1 MEVDYICGHR
11 TDRLFGMAKY
21 EQEINRRITDVQ
33 FNRIDYLPLRT
44 VLENRYP
51 QLFSSQETSPE
62 KYQGPAPSPPH
73 PLVEKMVNLARS
85 SGRHLDSY
93 RYQLM
98 VKRAIRKGNIKHLTL
113 QELGFLLN
121 AIPTRKTVINCH
133 DLIPWVYDQ
142 ERSRWW
148 KNNMRGLVKARKMI
162 TVSQFSR
169 DEIVKHLHY
178 PEEDVHVIYD
188 AVDHQRYHPQVEKPT
203 LEEGYKYLLYVG
215 SETPRMNLDLLLQ
228 ALAKLKN
235 LIPQV
240 RLLKIGEAQVY
251 GAREELLRRVNEL
264 NLNQEVLFLGYLPE
278 EELPGWY
285 AAADVVVYP
294 CLYAGFG
301 LPPLEA
307 MACGTPVV
315 TSNTTSLPE
324 VVGDA
329 GLMFNPHRVDELVT
343 KLYEVLSYQN
353 LQRKLIK
360 RGLKRSQLFTWEQAA
375 ALTRQVYQELDEL
388 K

>member
-1 MEVDYICGHR
+1 MEVDYICGER
-11 TDRLFGMAKY
+11 SERLYGVARY
-21 EQEINRRITDVQ
+21 EQEIHKRILDVQ
-33 FNRIDYLPLRT
+33 FNRIDYQPLRT
-44 VLENRYP
+44 VLEKRYP

-62 KYQGPAPSPPH
+62 MVGEKTVPN
-73 PLVEKMVNLARS
+73 PLWEKFMKLGLNT
-85 SGRHLDSY
+85 GRHIDGY

-98 VKRAIRKGNIKHLTL
+98 VKRAIRKGNVKHLTT

-121 AIPTRKTVINCH
+121 AIPTSKTVINCH

-142 ERSRWW
+142 EHSRRW
-148 KNNMRGLVKARKMI
+148 KNNMRGLQRARKII
-162 TVSQFSR
+162 TVSQFSKS
-169 DEIVKHLHY
+169 EIVKHLHY
-178 PEEDVHVIYD
+178 PEEEVHVIYD
-188 AVDHQRYHPQVEKPT
+188 AVDHQHYHPQVEKPI
-203 LEEGYKYLLYVG
+203 LDEDYRYLLYVG
-215 SETPRMNLDLLLQ
+215 SETPRMNLDLLLL

-240 RLLKIGEAQVY
+240 RLLKIGEAQSY

-264 NLNQEVLFLGYLPE
+264 NLNQEVILLGYRPE

-329 GLMFNPHRVDELVT
+329 GLMFNPHNVDELVT
-343 KLYEVLSYQN
+343 KLYEVLSYQD

-360 RGLKRSQLFTWEQAA
+360 RGLERSRLFTWEESAEK
-375 ALTRQVYQELDEL
+375 TRQVYQLLDEL
-388 K
+388 G